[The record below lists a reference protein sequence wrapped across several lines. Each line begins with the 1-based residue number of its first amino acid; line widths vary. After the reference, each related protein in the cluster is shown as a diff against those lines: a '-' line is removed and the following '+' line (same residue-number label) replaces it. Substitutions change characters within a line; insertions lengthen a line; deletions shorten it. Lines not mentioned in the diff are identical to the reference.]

1 MAHDEAAGKSRAF
14 CRRGAKLMSE
24 KRPQASFSNGLGP
37 LMVDIAGTE
46 LSPEDVEVLRH
57 PLVGSVLLFT
67 RNYRNPEQLAA
78 LTAAIRALR
87 SPHLMVAVDHEGGR
101 VQRFRESFTKLPAS
115 RPLGRRF
122 DEDRRDALQ
131 LTRSI
136 GWLMASEL
144 RAVGVDFSFA
154 PCVDLDYGLSEIIGD
169 RSFHRNPETV
179 AALAAAYMLGMRDA
193 GMAAIAKH
201 FPGHGAVAA
210 DSHVALPVDRRE
222 LADLEGDIRPYRLLN
237 ENNLAGVMA
246 AHVVY
251 PAVDELPA
259 SLSRR
264 WITDI
269 LRGELGFHGCVFAD
283 DLSMAGAVAFGDMV
297 QRTRLAHLAGCDVL
311 LVCNDRPA
319 VATVLDNF
327 KPDLT
332 APASQARLVRMRARG
347 AAPLGLTADP
357 RWLETVQRIVNLS
370 AAPPLVLTEGRS

>member
-1 MAHDEAAGKSRAF
+1 
-14 CRRGAKLMSE
+14 MS
-24 KRPQASFSNGLGP
+24 LGP

-67 RNYRNPEQLAA
+67 RNYRDPEQVAA

-87 SPHLMVAVDHEGGR
+87 SPHLLVAVDHEGGR

-131 LTRSI
+131 LTQSI

-154 PCVDLDYGLSEIIGD
+154 PCVDLDYGVSEIIGD

-179 AALAAAYMLGMRDA
+179 AALAAAYMLGMREA

-210 DSHVALPVDRRE
+210 DSHLALPVDRRE

-237 ENNLAGVMA
+237 ENNIAGVMA

-251 PAVDELPA
+251 AAVDELPA

-269 LRGELGFHGCVFAD
+269 LRGELGFRGCVFAD
-283 DLSMAGAVAFGDMV
+283 DLSMAGAVAFGDV
-297 QRTRLAHLAGCDVL
+297 VERTRLAHLAGCDVL

-319 VATVLDNF
+319 VATLLADF

-370 AAPPLVLTEGRS
+370 AAPPLVLTEKRS